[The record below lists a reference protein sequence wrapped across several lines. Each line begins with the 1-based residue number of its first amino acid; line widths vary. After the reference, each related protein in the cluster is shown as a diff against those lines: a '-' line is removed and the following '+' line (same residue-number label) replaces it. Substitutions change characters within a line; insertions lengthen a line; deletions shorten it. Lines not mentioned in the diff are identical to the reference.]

1 MVELIQGLIVWFT
14 ANWDNVALAIT
25 SVIGTASVIV
35 KLTPTLKDDN
45 VLKGV
50 IKFVGKYI
58 ALNTSKGKSDPN
70 V

>member
-58 ALNTSKGKSDPN
+58 ALNTDKGKSSPN